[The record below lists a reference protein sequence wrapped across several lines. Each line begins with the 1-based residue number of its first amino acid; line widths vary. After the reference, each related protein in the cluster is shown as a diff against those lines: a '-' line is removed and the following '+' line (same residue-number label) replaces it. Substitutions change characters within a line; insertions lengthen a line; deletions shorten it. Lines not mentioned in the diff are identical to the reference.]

1 MWRIEQDELEKLG
14 GKYKFLK
21 IWGDIT
27 MGIALIETIVAIG
40 SAAYVLIFII

>member
-1 MWRIEQDELEKLG
+1 MWRIEQDELE
-14 GKYKFLK
+14 KYKFLK

-40 SAAYVLIFII
+40 SFAYVLIFII